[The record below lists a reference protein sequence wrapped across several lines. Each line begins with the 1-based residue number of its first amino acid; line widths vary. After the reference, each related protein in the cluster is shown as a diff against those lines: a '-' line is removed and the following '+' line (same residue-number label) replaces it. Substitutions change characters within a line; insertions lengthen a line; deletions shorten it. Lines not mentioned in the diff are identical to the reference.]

1 MATLDRTTTGT
12 TQADRRA
19 TGTSRLAAERPLGA
33 VQLYEAAVRRGEASV
48 AAGGAL
54 AINTSPHTGRSPK
67 DKFLVRDEATEGLVD
82 WGEVNHPMTPAAFAR
97 LRTRAVDHLDGRQR
111 FTQAL
116 AVRTGVSRYAPVH
129 LTSES
134 PAHVLFARHLFV
146 RPNDQPAADQRRAE
160 APITIL
166 HAPSFQAD
174 PVRDDVASSTVIA
187 IDAEARE
194 IVIVGTRYAGE
205 IKKAVFTLLQYLLPA
220 RGVATLHGS
229 ANVGEDGRAALFFGL
244 SGTGK
249 TTLSTDPTR
258 GLIGDDEHGWG
269 EDGLFSFEGGCY
281 AKAIHL
287 SPEKEPEI
295 HAALHRFGTVL
306 ENVVLDPVTRRPLLD
321 DDSLT
326 ENTRAAFPI
335 EAIPGAVPS
344 GAGGHPSAIVMLTA
358 DAFGVLPP
366 VARLSVARAM
376 ETFLLGYTSKLA
388 GTERGVTTPE
398 ATFSACFS
406 APFLPLPPRRY
417 AELLEAKIRTHG
429 PSLWLVN
436 TGWTGGPYGVGARM
450 DIAATRAI
458 VRAIVSGELD
468 GVATE
473 VEPHFGLSLPVAV
486 PGVPD
491 AVLRPWLS
499 WTDQAAYAAEAG
511 KLAAAFRERAAG
523 MG

>member
-1 MATLDRTTTGT
+1 MAIKDEVATPGGT
-12 TQADRRA
+12 ERPAVT
-19 TGTSRLAAERPLGA
+19 TSRLAAERPIGA

-67 DKFLVRDEATEGLVD
+67 DKFVVRDEVTDSLVD
-82 WGEVNHPMTPAAFAR
+82 WGDVNHPMSAAAFAR
-97 LRTRAVDHLDGRQR
+97 LRTRVVDHLDGRQR
-111 FTQAL
+111 FTQEL
-116 AVRTGVSRYAPVH
+116 AVRTGVGRLAPVH

-146 RPNDQPAADQRRAE
+146 RPDGQPTDDGA
-160 APITIL
+160 ITIL

-174 PVRDDVASSTVIA
+174 PVRDDVSSATVIA

-205 IKKAVFTLLQYLLPA
+205 IKKSVFTLLQYLLPA

-229 ANVGEDGRAALFFGL
+229 ANVGVDGRAALFFGL

-258 GLIGDDEHGWG
+258 GLIGDDELGWG
-269 EDGLFSFEGGCY
+269 DDGIFSFEGGCY
-281 AKAIHL
+281 AKAIDL
-287 SPEKEPEI
+287 SAEKEPEI

-306 ENVVLDPVTRRPLLD
+306 ENVVLDPETRSPLLGD
-321 DDSLT
+321 ASLT

-366 VARLSVARAM
+366 VARLTVEQAM

-398 ATFSACFS
+398 ATFSSCFS

-417 AELLEAKIRTHG
+417 AELLEAKIRAHG

-436 TGWTGGPYGVGARM
+436 TGWTGGPYGVGRRM

-458 VRAIVSGELD
+458 IRAIVSGELD
-468 GVATE
+468 GVETE
-473 VEPHFGLSLPVAV
+473 VEPHFGLALPVAV

-491 AVLRPWLS
+491 AVLRPWEN
-499 WTDQAAYAAEAG
+499 WADQGAYAAEAG
-511 KLAAAFRERAAG
+511 KLAGMFRKRAG
-523 MG
+523 KG